1 MYRELM
7 CLLSLCLKL
16 SSGESINSVSSSS
29 WVIFEL
35 IVTIMMY
42 LRASEL
48 YVSIRLISY
57 SLYYEYHSKI
67 CDLIITLFII
77 LNFIVSIA
85 LARLSSCSWS
95 LSWDSKRPGSPYWGS
110 TKPNNSLSTFT
121 LSTMPQPLYSQSAM
135 EMYTRKTQQKWY

>member
-1 MYRELM
+1 M

-16 SSGESINSVSSSS
+16 SSGESISSVSSGA
-29 WVIFEL
+29 WLIFEL

-48 YVSIRLISY
+48 YASIRLISY

-85 LARLSSCSWS
+85 LARLSSCS
-95 LSWDSKRPGSPYWGS
+95 
-110 TKPNNSLSTFT
+110 
-121 LSTMPQPLYSQSAM
+121 
-135 EMYTRKTQQKWY
+135 